1 MKQPEPHL
9 KKMLELDQQ
18 GSRRR

>member
-1 MKQPEPHL
+1 MKQPEPHM